1 MEPSQGVQP
10 ELPGVGRVLFGIT
23 ACLVDSF
30 ACLAASATL
39 SAASLAFFLASL
51 ARLLIGFHI
60 ASEMR
65 AALPSSSENLAQ
77 QNSSAKEC
85 RQLNFTPH
93 SKKDPP

>member
-77 QNSSAKEC
+77 QKLNAKDC
-85 RQLNFTPH
+85 R
-93 SKKDPP
+93 